1 MKKYKINFCLLRH
14 INLKYVKPKKYRKY
28 NIFNQATGED
38 SFPPVPES
46 YERGGVY
53 VNIRTVYDY
62 SDNCQLNCIYLELHT

>member
-1 MKKYKINFCLLRH
+1 MNNIWTFLLYAAFDSCQ
-14 INLKYVKPKKYRKY
+14 IIPWKY

-53 VNIRTVYDY
+53 VNIWAVYDY
-62 SDNCQLNCIYLELHT
+62 SDNCKLNCIYLELHT